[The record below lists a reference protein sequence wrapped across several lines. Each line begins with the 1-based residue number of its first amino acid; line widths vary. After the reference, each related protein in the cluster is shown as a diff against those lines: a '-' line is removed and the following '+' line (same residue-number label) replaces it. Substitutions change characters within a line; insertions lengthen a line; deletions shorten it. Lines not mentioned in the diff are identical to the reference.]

1 MAAFYVTLRVAD
13 RLRERYANIDALV
26 DTGATHTSLP
36 ASLLDELGIE
46 REWVARCALAD
57 GRIIEYPVGET
68 RLTLAGVE
76 RTALVLFAPDDET
89 PLVGA
94 VTLHTLGLG
103 VDADGERLFPV
114 VALRKLPRQEVMYR
128 G

>member
-13 RLRERYANIDALV
+13 RFRERYANIEALV

-46 REWVARCALAD
+46 REWVSRFKLAD

-76 RTALVLFAPDDET
+76 RTVPVLFAPDDET

-94 VTLHTLGLG
+94 ITLHTLGLG
-103 VDADGERLFPV
+103 VAANGERLFPV
-114 VALRKLPRQEVMYR
+114 AALRKPPRREVV

>member
-36 ASLLDELGIE
+36 ENLLDELGIE
-46 REWVARCALAD
+46 REWVSRFALAD
-57 GRIIEYPVGET
+57 GRIIEYPMGTT
-68 RLTLAGVE
+68 RVELEGVE
-76 RTALVLFAPDDET
+76 RPVLVMFAPDDET

-94 VTLHTLGLG
+94 ITLHTLGLG

-114 VALRKLPRQEVMYR
+114 VALRKPTRREVV